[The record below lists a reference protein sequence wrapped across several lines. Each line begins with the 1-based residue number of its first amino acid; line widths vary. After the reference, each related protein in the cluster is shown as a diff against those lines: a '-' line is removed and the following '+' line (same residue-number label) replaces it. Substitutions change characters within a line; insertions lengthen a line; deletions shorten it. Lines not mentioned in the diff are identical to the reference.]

1 MVEIK
6 RKILTTILSADLKD
20 FTLKCNISFS
30 ILDLVFGRK
39 NINPMFTE
47 NANNKYLG
55 SDILKRNRVLIL

>member
-6 RKILTTILSADLKD
+6 RKILTTILSMDLKD

-47 NANNKYLG
+47 NANNKYL
-55 SDILKRNRVLIL
+55 